1 MRGMPPPSP
10 PADVAAAA
18 VVVEEEEVAVGE
30 ADGFMVI
37 DSSELWYCGGKES
50 SVWRQESEHLL
61 TRGIELAG
69 DTMAS
74 STRLRLGTSTWL

>member
-30 ADGFMVI
+30 ADGFMVM
-37 DSSELWYCGGKES
+37 SSELWYCGGKES